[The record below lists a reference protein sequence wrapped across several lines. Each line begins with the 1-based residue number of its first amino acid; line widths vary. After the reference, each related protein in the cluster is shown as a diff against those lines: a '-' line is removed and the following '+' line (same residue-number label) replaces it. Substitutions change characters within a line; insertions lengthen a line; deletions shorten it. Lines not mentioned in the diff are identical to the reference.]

1 MVVKVH
7 QFKNEPPE
15 TPYAP
20 LWDFVIAEKETDLDV
35 DELSYIILSKEK
47 EIIEEYPEGW
57 ANQPVHD
64 GYTGLGTDSLT
75 ARFNYF
81 NVLKW
86 DYPVCKDLHN
96 EIRMF
101 HDQYVSNTT
110 DGKFDARFKVRCWA
124 NVMRKGQKIN
134 KHCHATHPHSYL
146 SGHFTVACHDTSTI
160 YYHPYNQETY
170 PLKNSSNSMTLFPT
184 WMAHSTSSHEV
195 DIPRITV
202 AFDILL
208 YSTPVEDLNT
218 FYGDDHRSAMNQ
230 EDNLVPL

>member
-7 QFKNEPPE
+7 TFKNEVPQ

-20 LWDFVIAEKETDLDV
+20 LWDFVIADKETDLDV
-35 DELSYIILSKEK
+35 DELGYIILSKEK
-47 EIIEEYPEGW
+47 EIIEEYPEV
-57 ANQPVHD
+57 NTD
-64 GYTGLGTDSLT
+64 GYTGLGKDSLT

-86 DYPVCKDLHN
+86 DYPVVKDLHN

-110 DGKFDARFKVRCWA
+110 DGKFDARFKIRCWA
-124 NVMRKGQKIN
+124 NVMRKGQKID

-146 SGHFTVACHDTSTI
+146 SGHFTVACNDTSTI
-160 YYHPYNQETY
+160 YFHPYSPEPY
-170 PLKNSSNSMTLFPT
+170 PLKNSPNSMTLFPT
-184 WMAHSTSSHEV
+184 WMSHKTDSHEV

-202 AFDILL
+202 AFDILVCNPDAEI
-208 YSTPVEDLNT
+208 TKD
-218 FYGDDHRSAMNQ
+218 
-230 EDNLVPL
+230 DNLVSL

>member
-20 LWDFVIAEKETDLDV
+20 LWEFVIAEKETDLDV

-96 EIRMF
+96 EIRIL
-101 HDQYVSNTT
+101 HDQYVSNTS
-110 DGKFDARFKVRCWA
+110 DGKFNSKYTNRKIRCWA

-134 KHCHATHPHSYL
+134 KHCHSTHQYSYL
-146 SGHFTVACHDTSTI
+146 SGHFTVACNDTSTI
-160 YYHPYNQETY
+160 YFHPYNQQSY
-170 PLKNSSNSMTLFPT
+170 PLKNSPNSMTMFPT
-184 WMAHSTSSHEV
+184 WMAHKTDSHEV
-195 DIPRITV
+195 DIPRITI
-202 AFDILL
+202 AFDILI
-208 YSTPVEDLNT
+208 SNPDEETTKD
-218 FYGDDHRSAMNQ
+218 
-230 EDNLVPL
+230 DNLVYL